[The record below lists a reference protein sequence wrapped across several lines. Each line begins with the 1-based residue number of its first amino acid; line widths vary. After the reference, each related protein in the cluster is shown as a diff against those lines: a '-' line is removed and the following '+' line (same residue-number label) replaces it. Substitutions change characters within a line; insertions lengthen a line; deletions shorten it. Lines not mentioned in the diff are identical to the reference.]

1 MQPPLLHLT
10 LKDPLPTT
18 QCGCHM
24 CIFPSGREGRGWDE
38 GGEFDISLGRP
49 KERTALVLVRDV
61 NEANLTSRGP

>member
-10 LKDPLPTT
+10 LRDPLPTT
-18 QCGCHM
+18 HLGCHM
-24 CIFPSGREGRGWDE
+24 CMIPSGRKGRGWDE

-49 KERTALVLVRDV
+49 KEGAALVDARDV